1 MIKKMILLCL
11 VLQLL
16 PTKNELKSQTIPET
30 NRLILS
36 GKNIETDT
44 TQKSWQ
50 KDRSRKNRISA
61 GVGFF
66 ANGDNTVGITI
77 DYLRDIK
84 KGFYADFGM
93 GLYSLAYEAEVKGY
107 YDVLYSNNLI
117 GILPGAGVAF
127 TGFNSDGLNLNPL
140 LLLKIDL
147 HISDLNSLGVEYKG
161 VLAPDND
168 GTKLGSFLSVNLGFK
183 F

>member
-11 VLQLL
+11 VLQFLS
-16 PTKNELKSQTIPET
+16 TKNELKSQTIPET
-30 NRLILS
+30 SRLILS
-36 GKNIETDT
+36 GKNIETDS
-44 TQKSWQ
+44 TQKSWL
-50 KDRSRKNRISA
+50 KDRNRKNRISA

-84 KGFYADFGM
+84 NGFYAGIGM

-117 GILPGAGVAF
+117 GVLPGAGVAF
-127 TGFNSDGLNLNPL
+127 TGFNSDGLSVYPL
-140 LLLKIDL
+140 LLLKTDI
-147 HISDLNSLGVEYKG
+147 HISDLNSLGLEYKG
-161 VLAPDND
+161 VFNS
-168 GTKLGSFLSVNLGFK
+168 GSGYVVYNSFLSLNLGFK